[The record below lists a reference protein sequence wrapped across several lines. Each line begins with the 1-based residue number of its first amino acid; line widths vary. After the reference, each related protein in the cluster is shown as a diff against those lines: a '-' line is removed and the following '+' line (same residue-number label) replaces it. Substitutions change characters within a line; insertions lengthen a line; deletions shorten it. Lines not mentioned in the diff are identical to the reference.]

1 MNASAIG
8 VIVKGDDMPRL
19 GVVLVSVREGR
30 AGETVAQW
38 FLERA
43 KDHGGFEVELVD
55 LKAVDLPILREA
67 NHPRL
72 QKYTEPKTQAWSK
85 TVAGLDAFVFVTP
98 EYNFSMPPS
107 LVNALDH
114 LYHEWSYKPAGFVS
128 YGGVS
133 GGLRSVQH
141 AKSMMTT
148 FKLVPM
154 VEAVSIQYVAK
165 ALVDGRFPGGDY
177 YDKQAVTMLD
187 EMLRWTHALTPLRK
201 S

>member
-1 MNASAIG
+1 
-8 VIVKGDDMPRL
+8 MPRL

-30 AGETVAQW
+30 AGEPVGQW

-85 TVAGLDAFVFVTP
+85 TIAALDAFVFVTP

-177 YDKQAVTMLD
+177 HDKQAVAMLD
-187 EMLRWTHALTPLRK
+187 EMLRWTNALTPLRAK
-201 S
+201 

>member
-1 MNASAIG
+1 
-8 VIVKGDDMPRL
+8 MPRL

-30 AGETVAQW
+30 AGAPIADW
-38 FLERA
+38 FFERA
-43 KDHGGFEVELVD
+43 KEHGGYEVELVD
-55 LKAVDLPILREA
+55 LKAIDLPILRDA

-72 QKYTEPKTQAWSK
+72 QKYTEPQTRAWSQ
-85 TVAGLDAFVFVTP
+85 TVAALDAFVFVTP

-141 AKSMMTT
+141 AKAMMTAL
-148 FKLVPM
+148 KLVPM
-154 VEAVSIQYVAK
+154 VEAVSIQHVAK
-165 ALVDGRFPGGDY
+165 ALVDGQFTAGESHDT
-177 YDKQAVTMLD
+177 QAKVMLD
-187 EMLRWTHALTPLRK
+187 ELLRWTGALSTLRNR
-201 S
+201 

>member
-1 MNASAIG
+1 MA
-8 VIVKGDDMPRL
+8 RL

-30 AGETVAQW
+30 AGEAIAKW
-38 FLERA
+38 FLDRA
-43 KDHGGFEVELVD
+43 TTHGAFEVELVD
-55 LKAVDLPILREA
+55 LKAIDLPILRDS

-72 QKYTEPKTQAWSK
+72 QKYSEPKTQAWSQ
-85 TVAGLDAFVFVTP
+85 TVAALDAFFFVTT

-154 VEAVSIQYVAK
+154 VEAVSVQYVAK
-165 ALVDGRFPGGDY
+165 ALVDGKFPGGDP
-177 YDKQAVTMLD
+177 YDKQAKAMLD
-187 EMLRWTHALTPLRK
+187 ELLRWTNALRTLR
-201 S
+201 

>member
-1 MNASAIG
+1 
-8 VIVKGDDMPRL
+8 MPRL

-30 AGETVAQW
+30 AGEPVADW
-38 FLERA
+38 FVQRA
-43 KDHGGFEVELVD
+43 KAHGGFDVEILD
-55 LKAVDLPILREA
+55 LKVIDLPILREP

-72 QKYTEPKTQAWSK
+72 QKYTEPKTQAWSR
-85 TVAGLDAFVFVTP
+85 TIAALDAFVFVTP

-154 VEAVSIQYVAK
+154 VEAVSIHFVAK
-165 ALVDGRFPGGDY
+165 ALVDGRFPGGDPF
-177 YDKQAVTMLD
+177 DKQAHAMLD
-187 EMLRWTHALTPLRK
+187 EMRRWTTALAGLR
-201 S
+201 

>member
-1 MNASAIG
+1 MA
-8 VIVKGDDMPRL
+8 RL

-30 AGETVAQW
+30 AGAPIAEW
-38 FLERA
+38 FVERA
-43 KDHGGFEVELVD
+43 RAHAGFEVELLD
-55 LKAVDLPILREA
+55 LKEIDLPILRES

-72 QKYTEPKTQAWSK
+72 QKYTEPKTQAWSRE
-85 TVAGLDAFVFVTP
+85 VAALDAFVFVTP

-154 VEAVSIQYVAK
+154 VEAVSIQFVAK
-165 ALVDGRFPGGDY
+165 ALVDGRFPGGESH
-177 YDKQAVTMLD
+177 DKQAKTMLD
-187 EMLRWTHALTPLRK
+187 EMLRWANALAPLRRP
-201 S
+201 

>member
-1 MNASAIG
+1 
-8 VIVKGDDMPRL
+8 MPRL

-30 AGETVAQW
+30 AGEPIARW
-38 FLERA
+38 FVERA
-43 KDHGGFEVELVD
+43 KGHAGFEIELVD
-55 LKAVDLPILREA
+55 LKAVDLPLLRES
-67 NHPRL
+67 NHPRQ
-72 QKYTEPKTQAWSK
+72 QKYTEPATQSWSRMI
-85 TVAGLDAFVFVTP
+85 AALDAFVFVTP

-141 AKSMMTT
+141 AKSMMTA

-154 VEAVSIQYVAK
+154 VEAVSVHFVAK
-165 ALVDGRFPGGDY
+165 ALVDGRFPGGDP
-177 YDKQAVTMLD
+177 YDKQATVMLD
-187 EMLRWTHALTPLRK
+187 EMARWTSALAALRK
-201 S
+201 A

>member
-1 MNASAIG
+1 M
-8 VIVKGDDMPRL
+8 
-19 GVVLVSVREGR
+19 SVREGR
-30 AGETVAQW
+30 AGSAIAEW
-38 FLERA
+38 FVERA
-43 KDHGGFEVELVD
+43 RAHSGFEVELVD
-55 LKAVDLPILREA
+55 LKEIDLPILRES

-72 QKYTEPKTQAWSK
+72 QKYTEPKTQAWSR
-85 TVAGLDAFVFVTP
+85 TIAALDAFVFVTP

-154 VEAVSIQYVAK
+154 VEAVSIQFVAK
-165 ALVDGRFPGGDY
+165 AIVDGRFAGGEN
-177 YDKQAVTMLD
+177 YDKQATAMLD
-187 EMLRWTHALTPLRK
+187 EMLRWTNALSTLRAK
-201 S
+201 

>member
-1 MNASAIG
+1 ML
-8 VIVKGDDMPRL
+8 RL

-30 AGETVAQW
+30 AGEPIAQW
-38 FLERA
+38 FLEKA
-43 KDHGGFEVELVD
+43 KEHGGFDVELLD
-55 LKAVDLPILREA
+55 LKAIDLPILREA
-67 NHPRL
+67 SHPRL
-72 QKYTEPKTQAWSK
+72 QKYTEPKTQSWSQ
-85 TVAGLDAFVFVTP
+85 TIAALDAFVFVTP

-165 ALVDGRFPGGDY
+165 ALVDGRFPGGEY
-177 YDKQAVTMLD
+177 HDKQATVMLD
-187 EMLRWTHALTPLRK
+187 EMVRWTNALSTLR
-201 S
+201 SS

>member
-1 MNASAIG
+1 MA
-8 VIVKGDDMPRL
+8 RL

-30 AGETVAQW
+30 AGEAIAKW
-38 FLERA
+38 FLDYA
-43 KDHGGFEVELVD
+43 TTHGSFEVELVD
-55 LKAVDLPILREA
+55 LKAVALPVLCEP

-72 QKYTEPKTQAWSK
+72 QKYTEPKTQAWSA
-85 TVAGLDAFVFVTP
+85 TVASLDAFVFVTP

-154 VEAVSIQYVAK
+154 VEAVSIQFVAK
-165 ALVDGRFPGGDY
+165 ALVDGRFPGSEY
-177 YDKQAVTMLD
+177 HDKQATAMLD
-187 EMLRWTHALTPLRK
+187 ELRRWTDALQTLRTK
-201 S
+201 

>member
-1 MNASAIG
+1 
-8 VIVKGDDMPRL
+8 MPRL

-30 AGETVAQW
+30 AGEPVAQW

-43 KDHGGFEVELVD
+43 KDHAGFDVELLD
-55 LKAVDLPILREA
+55 LKALDLPLLRES

-85 TVAGLDAFVFVTP
+85 TIAGVDAFVFVTP

-114 LYHEWSYKPAGFVS
+114 LYHEWSYKPAAFVS

-154 VEAVSIQYVAK
+154 VEAVSVQYIAK
-165 ALVDGRFPGGDY
+165 ALVDGRFPGGEP
-177 YDKQAVTMLD
+177 YDKQAKVMLD
-187 EMLRWTHALTPLRK
+187 ELLRWTNALRPLRQH
-201 S
+201 

>member
-1 MNASAIG
+1 
-8 VIVKGDDMPRL
+8 MPRL

-30 AGETVAQW
+30 AGEPIARW
-38 FLERA
+38 FLDRVTA
-43 KDHGGFEVELVD
+43 HGGFEPDLLD
-55 LKAVDLPILREA
+55 LKAIDLPLLRES

-72 QKYTEPKTQAWSK
+72 QKYTEPKTQAWSRA
-85 TVAGLDAFVFVTP
+85 VAALDAVVFVTP

-141 AKSMMTT
+141 AKAMMTT
-148 FKLVPM
+148 FKVVPM

-165 ALVDGRFPGGDY
+165 ALVDGQFPGGDY
-177 YDKQAVTMLD
+177 HDKQATAMLT
-187 EMLRWTHALTPLRK
+187 EMLRWTHALAALRGQ
-201 S
+201 

>member
-1 MNASAIG
+1 
-8 VIVKGDDMPRL
+8 MPRL

-30 AGETVAQW
+30 AGEPIANW

-43 KDHGGFEVELVD
+43 RDHGGFDSELLD
-55 LKAVDLPILREA
+55 LKAIDLPLLRES

-72 QKYTEPKTQAWSK
+72 QKYTEPRTQAWSR
-85 TVAGLDAFVFVTP
+85 TVAALDAFVFVTP

-114 LYHEWSYKPAGFVS
+114 LYHEWSYKPAAFVS

-141 AKSMMTT
+141 AKMMMTT

-165 ALVDGRFPGGDY
+165 ALVDGRFPGGES
-177 YDKQAVTMLD
+177 YDKSAKAMLD
-187 EMLRWTHALTPLRK
+187 ETLRWTNALLALR
-201 S
+201 

>member
-1 MNASAIG
+1 
-8 VIVKGDDMPRL
+8 MPRL
-19 GVVLVSVREGR
+19 GVVLVSVRENR
-30 AGETVAQW
+30 AGEPVAQW
-38 FLERA
+38 LLERA

-55 LKAVDLPILREA
+55 LKAIDLPILREP

-85 TVAGLDAFVFVTP
+85 TIAGLDAFVFVTP

-114 LYHEWSYKPAGFVS
+114 LYHEWSYKAAGFVS

-154 VEAVSIQYVAK
+154 VEAVSVQYVAK
-165 ALVDGRFPGGDY
+165 ALVDGKFPGGDP
-177 YDKQAVTMLD
+177 YDKQAKAMLD
-187 EMLRWTHALTPLRK
+187 ELLRWTNALRTLR
-201 S
+201 